1 MEQTFRHADGGDAVA
16 REQVSP
22 HHDGD
27 SPGPARPG
35 EPVDERRRRRAE
47 RGVRRLLGVVGG
59 ICRCRCRRRRRRRRD
74 RLERDDLGHL
84 LLVCEPGHRGAA
96 RGLDCRGLEDVGGVR
111 LRRQGLRGGER
122 ESAATA
128 SNDVVVVCGDAASM
142 VLLLLLLLPP
152 SDDGDGCSAG
162 GRGDGDGVHDYR
174 LLKGGRRG

>member
-47 RGVRRLLGVVGG
+47 RGVRRLLSVVGAFGG
-59 ICRCRCRRRRRRRRD
+59 ISRCSRRRRRRRD

-84 LLVCEPGHRGAA
+84 LLVCEPGHHGTA
-96 RGLDCRGLEDVGGVR
+96 RGLDCRGLQDVGGVR

-128 SNDVVVVCGDAASM
+128 SNVAVRGDAACM
-142 VLLLLLLLPP
+142 ILLLPP